1 VNQPIVPQ
9 SKRYRIT
16 FGGEEHFADQP
27 DVMAVCDDLVAR
39 LGPGVPNI
47 ADLRP
52 STEALPGIDL
62 PKVAPTTLYIV
73 PGPATADPRPPAVAK
88 PPTERIM
95 SGEVDIVG
103 EGRSILDREAAE
115 KNGFSTRETVYR
127 RGKPVIKLGE
137 ENAQKSLDEHNAR
150 DLVGPA
156 CDTFISIIEA
166 EKRRDVCFP
175 ANALRM
181 DREAR
186 LITPFGLLSL
196 TEAAFSSLLTRTKIG
211 GGSYLNK
218 CWPELRAK
226 NFNNWMHKYETEEKE
241 RVDKALTLNVKAE
254 ERDILKL
261 RLRNGSDGAI
271 ENYAIVSPSYS
282 EFNVDKIAKAIK
294 IAMPHQ
300 ARADF
305 NYDGHR
311 ASFDI
316 LFHSDVQP
324 KHYVAGEF
332 FKAGIRVLSS
342 DNGDGSIIV
351 SAIVWQNLCLNLLII
366 DESSKALD
374 RIRHIGSVDALAAR
388 LKTALEAGKKSLS
401 HFLTAWDYAVEDII
415 TPEKLD
421 MSADAEVPLS
431 FEDALPGIFNGLAQR
446 ELVPL
451 KRPEETVPL
460 LMKAWRADK
469 SGAAGPNRAAIVNAI
484 TRYAHEGNSDPW
496 YQDKLERAAGALL
509 HNRTGRGNL
518 RALPYVPM
526 GK

>member
-1 VNQPIVPQ
+1 MNQPIIPPS
-9 SKRYRIT
+9 SKRYRIA

-27 DVMAVCDDLVAR
+27 EVMAICDDLVAR

-47 ADLRP
+47 QDLQPDR
-52 STEALPGIDL
+52 EVIGL
-62 PKVAPTTLYIV
+62 PKAELQKVPAALYIV
-73 PGPATADPRPPAVAK
+73 PGPAPATQK

-95 SGEVDIVG
+95 SGEIDIVG

-115 KNGFSTRETVYR
+115 KSGFSTRETVYR
-127 RGKPVIKLGE
+127 RGRPVIKLGE
-137 ENAQKSLDEHNAR
+137 ENAQKSIDEHNAR

-156 CDTFISIIEA
+156 CDAFVSIIEA

-175 ANALRM
+175 MNELRM

-186 LITPFGLLSL
+186 LITPFGLLKL
-196 TEAAFSSLLTRTKIG
+196 TEKAFSSLINRTKIG
-211 GGSYLNK
+211 GASYLAK

-226 NFNNWMHKYETEEKE
+226 NFNNWMHKFATEEKE
-241 RVDKALTLNVKAE
+241 LAEKAQALNVEAA

-261 RLRNGSDGAI
+261 RLRNGSEGSI
-271 ENYAIVSPSYS
+271 ENYAIVTPSYS
-282 EFNVDKIAKAIK
+282 DFDVDKIAKAIK

-311 ASFDI
+311 ASFDV
-316 LFHSDVQP
+316 LFHTDVQP
-324 KHYVAGEF
+324 KHFVAGEF
-332 FKAGIRVLSS
+332 FKAGIRVRSS
-342 DNGDGSIIV
+342 DAGDGSIVV

-374 RIRHIGSVDALAAR
+374 RIRHTGSVDALAAR
-388 LKTALEAGKKSLS
+388 LKIALEAGKKSLA
-401 HFLTAWDYAVEDII
+401 HFLTAWDYAVEDVI

-421 MSADAEVPLS
+421 MAADAEMPLR
-431 FEDALPGIFNGLAQR
+431 FEDALPGIFNGLHER
-446 ELVPL
+446 ELVKL
-451 KRPEETVPL
+451 KQPKETIPL

-469 SGAAGPNRAAIVNAI
+469 SGAAGPTRASIVNAY

-496 YQDKLERAAGALL
+496 YQDDLERAAGALL
-509 HNRTGRGNL
+509 HRKTRSGTL
-518 RALPYVPM
+518 QALPYVPM
-526 GK
+526 EK